1 MFTIPHKNS
10 LLIVFLSMVFSTIA
24 WILVLMRAD
33 PFSSTAWPQVV
44 FFLSLFFMVSSAL
57 TLAGYFGRLFLYR
70 GEIFFSHLTT
80 SLRQGLLGGILMG
93 VSLYFQH
100 IRVLNWWNLL
110 LLIVIMILL
119 EVFFLSREE

>member
-10 LLIVFLSMVFSTIA
+10 LLIIFLAMVFSTIA
-24 WILVLMRAD
+24 WILVLLRAN
-33 PFSSTAWPQVV
+33 PFSSTAWPQLV
-44 FFLSLFFMVSSAL
+44 FFLSMFFMAASTL
-57 TLAGYFGRLFLYR
+57 TIGGYFARLFLHR

-80 SLRQGLLGGILMG
+80 ALRQGMLGGILLC

-100 IRVLNWWNLL
+100 IRVLTWWNLL
-110 LLIVIMILL
+110 LLIVIVLLL

>member
-10 LLIVFLSMVFSTIA
+10 LLIVFLVLVFSAIA

-44 FFLSLFFMVSSAL
+44 FFLSLFFMVASAL
-57 TLAGYFGRLFLYR
+57 ALAGYFARLFLYR
-70 GEIFFSHLTT
+70 GEIFLTHLTT
-80 SLRQGLLGGILMG
+80 ALRQGMLGGILLDVG
-93 VSLYFQH
+93 LYFQH
-100 IRVLNWWNLL
+100 IRVLTWWNLPL
-110 LLIVIMILL
+110 LVVIFILL